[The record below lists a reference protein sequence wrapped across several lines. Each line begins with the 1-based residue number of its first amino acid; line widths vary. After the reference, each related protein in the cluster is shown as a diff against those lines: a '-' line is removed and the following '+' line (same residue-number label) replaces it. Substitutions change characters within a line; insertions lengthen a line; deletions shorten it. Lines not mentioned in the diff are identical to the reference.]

1 METILTIKWSAEDV
15 TALAKERGINPE
27 AALEAVNDSISQL
40 EDRSIET
47 GWNVI
52 NYLLNEVEDGA

>member
-15 TALAKERGINPE
+15 TALAKERGIDTE
-27 AALEAVNDSISQL
+27 AALEVVKDSISQL
-40 EDRSIET
+40 EDQSIET

-52 NYLLNEVEDGA
+52 NYLLDEVEGGA